1 MKIEKPFCFEII
13 KKDINDIN
21 KKLSV
26 LEQVL
31 YNIDLIDSNVST
43 EFLVDAVSETIEEV
57 KGYVDGISSV
67 INLMIETDIK
77 FWKRLLTKKTNCGI
91 LYIGQNTE

>member
-1 MKIEKPFCFEII
+1 MKNEKSFGFEII

-31 YNIDLIDSNVST
+31 YNIDLVDSN
-43 EFLVDAVSETIEEV
+43 EFLVEAVSETIDEV

-67 INLMIETDIK
+67 INLMIETDLK
-77 FWKRLLTKKTNCGI
+77 F
-91 LYIGQNTE
+91 

>member
-1 MKIEKPFCFEII
+1 MKNEMSFGFEII

-31 YNIDLIDSNVST
+31 YNIDLVDSN
-43 EFLVDAVSETIEEV
+43 EFLVEAVSETIDEV
-57 KGYVDGISSV
+57 KGNVDGISSV
-67 INLMIETDIK
+67 INLMIETDLK
-77 FWKRLLTKKTNCGI
+77 FWKRLLTKISDCGI

>member
-1 MKIEKPFCFEII
+1 MKNEMSFGFEII

-31 YNIDLIDSNVST
+31 YNIDLVDSN

-57 KGYVDGISSV
+57 KANVDGISSV
-67 INLMIETDIK
+67 INLMIETDLK
-77 FWKRLLTKKTNCGI
+77 F
-91 LYIGQNTE
+91 

>member
-1 MKIEKPFCFEII
+1 MKNEKSFGFEII

-31 YNIDLIDSNVST
+31 YNIDLVDSN
-43 EFLVDAVSETIEEV
+43 EFLVEAVSETIEDV
-57 KGYVDGISSV
+57 KGYVDGISLV

-77 FWKRLLTKKTNCGI
+77 F
-91 LYIGQNTE
+91 

>member
-1 MKIEKPFCFEII
+1 MKNEKSFGFEII

-31 YNIDLIDSNVST
+31 YNIDLVDSN

-57 KGYVDGISSV
+57 KANVDGISSV
-67 INLMIETDIK
+67 INLMIETDLK
-77 FWKRLLTKKTNCGI
+77 F
-91 LYIGQNTE
+91 

>member
-1 MKIEKPFCFEII
+1 MKNEKSFGFEII

-31 YNIDLIDSNVST
+31 YNIDLVDSN
-43 EFLVDAVSETIEEV
+43 EFLVEAVSETIEEV
-57 KGYVDGISSV
+57 KGSVDGISSV
-67 INLMIETDIK
+67 INLMIETDLK
-77 FWKRLLTKKTNCGI
+77 F
-91 LYIGQNTE
+91 

>member
-31 YNIDLIDSNVST
+31 YNIDLIDSNYST

-57 KGYVDGISSV
+57 KSNVEGISSV
-67 INLMIETDIK
+67 INLMIETDLK
-77 FWKRLLTKKTNCGI
+77 F
-91 LYIGQNTE
+91 

>member
-1 MKIEKPFCFEII
+1 MKIEKSFGFEII

-31 YNIDLIDSNVST
+31 YNIDLVDSN

-67 INLMIETDIK
+67 INLMIENDK
-77 FWKRLLTKKTNCGI
+77 VDAL
-91 LYIGQNTE
+91 

>member
-1 MKIEKPFCFEII
+1 MKNEKSFGFEII

-26 LEQVL
+26 LDQVL
-31 YNIDLIDSNVST
+31 YNIDLVDSN
-43 EFLVDAVSETIEEV
+43 EFLVEAVSETIEEV

-77 FWKRLLTKKTNCGI
+77 F
-91 LYIGQNTE
+91 

>member
-1 MKIEKPFCFEII
+1 MKNEMSFGFEII

-31 YNIDLIDSNVST
+31 YNIDLVDSN
-43 EFLVDAVSETIEEV
+43 EFLVDAVSETIDEV
-57 KGYVDGISSV
+57 KGNVEGISSV
-67 INLMIETDIK
+67 INLLIK
-77 FWKRLLTKKTNCGI
+77 IDEEN
-91 LYIGQNTE
+91 

>member
-1 MKIEKPFCFEII
+1 MKIENPFCFEII

-31 YNIDLIDSNVST
+31 YNIDLVDSN
-43 EFLVDAVSETIEEV
+43 EFLVEAVSETIEDV

-67 INLMIETDIK
+67 INLMIETDLK
-77 FWKRLLTKKTNCGI
+77 F
-91 LYIGQNTE
+91 

>member
-1 MKIEKPFCFEII
+1 MKIEKSFCFEII

-31 YNIDLIDSNVST
+31 YNIDLIDSNDST
-43 EFLVDAVSETIEEV
+43 EFLVDAVSETIEDV

-67 INLMIETDIK
+67 INLMIETDLK
-77 FWKRLLTKKTNCGI
+77 F
-91 LYIGQNTE
+91 

>member
-43 EFLVDAVSETIEEV
+43 EFLVDAVSETIDEV
-57 KGYVDGISSV
+57 KSNVEGISSV
-67 INLMIETDIK
+67 INLMIETDLK
-77 FWKRLLTKKTNCGI
+77 F
-91 LYIGQNTE
+91 

>member
-31 YNIDLIDSNVST
+31 YNIDLFDSNVST
-43 EFLVDAVSETIEEV
+43 EFLVDTVSETIEEV
-57 KGYVDGISSV
+57 KSNVEGISSV
-67 INLMIETDIK
+67 INLMIETDLK
-77 FWKRLLTKKTNCGI
+77 F
-91 LYIGQNTE
+91 

>member
-1 MKIEKPFCFEII
+1 MKNEKSFGFEII

-31 YNIDLIDSNVST
+31 YNIDLVDSN
-43 EFLVDAVSETIEEV
+43 EFLVEAVSETIEEV
-57 KGYVDGISSV
+57 KGNVDGISSV

-77 FWKRLLTKKTNCGI
+77 F
-91 LYIGQNTE
+91 

>member
-1 MKIEKPFCFEII
+1 MKNEMSFGFEII

-31 YNIDLIDSNVST
+31 YNIDLVDSN
-43 EFLVDAVSETIEEV
+43 EFLVEAVSETIDEV
-57 KGYVDGISSV
+57 KGNVDGISSV
-67 INLMIETDIK
+67 INLMIETDLK
-77 FWKRLLTKKTNCGI
+77 F
-91 LYIGQNTE
+91 

>member
-1 MKIEKPFCFEII
+1 MKNEMSFGFEII

-31 YNIDLIDSNVST
+31 YNIDLVDSN
-43 EFLVDAVSETIEEV
+43 EFLVDAVSETIDEV
-57 KGYVDGISSV
+57 KGNVEGISSV
-67 INLMIETDIK
+67 MNLLIEN
-77 FWKRLLTKKTNCGI
+77 FL
-91 LYIGQNTE
+91 

>member
-1 MKIEKPFCFEII
+1 MKNEKSFGFEII

-31 YNIDLIDSNVST
+31 YNIDLVDSN
-43 EFLVDAVSETIEEV
+43 EFLVDAVSETIDEV
-57 KGYVDGISSV
+57 KGNVEGISSV
-67 INLMIETDIK
+67 INLMIETDLK
-77 FWKRLLTKKTNCGI
+77 F
-91 LYIGQNTE
+91 

>member
-1 MKIEKPFCFEII
+1 MKNEKSFGFEII

-31 YNIDLIDSNVST
+31 YNIDLVDSN
-43 EFLVDAVSETIEEV
+43 EFLVEAVSETIDEV
-57 KGYVDGISSV
+57 KGNVEGISSV
-67 INLMIETDIK
+67 INLMIESDE
-77 FWKRLLTKKTNCGI
+77 G
-91 LYIGQNTE
+91 

>member
-1 MKIEKPFCFEII
+1 MKNEKSFGFEII

-31 YNIDLIDSNVST
+31 YNIDLIDSNDST
-43 EFLVDAVSETIEEV
+43 EFLVDAVSETIEDV

-67 INLMIETDIK
+67 INLMIETDLK
-77 FWKRLLTKKTNCGI
+77 F
-91 LYIGQNTE
+91 

>member
-1 MKIEKPFCFEII
+1 MKNEKSFGFEII

-21 KKLSV
+21 KKLSL

-31 YNIDLIDSNVST
+31 YNIDLVDSN
-43 EFLVDAVSETIEEV
+43 EFLVEAVSETIEDV

-67 INLMIETDIK
+67 INLMIETDLK
-77 FWKRLLTKKTNCGI
+77 F
-91 LYIGQNTE
+91 

>member
-1 MKIEKPFCFEII
+1 MKNEMSFGFEII

-31 YNIDLIDSNVST
+31 YNIDLVDSN
-43 EFLVDAVSETIEEV
+43 EFLVEAVSETIDEV
-57 KGYVDGISSV
+57 KGNVEGISSV
-67 INLMIETDIK
+67 INLMIETDE
-77 FWKRLLTKKTNCGI
+77 G
-91 LYIGQNTE
+91 

>member
-1 MKIEKPFCFEII
+1 MKNEMSFGFEII

-31 YNIDLIDSNVST
+31 YNIDLVDSN
-43 EFLVDAVSETIEEV
+43 EFLAEAVSETIDEV
-57 KGYVDGISSV
+57 KGNVEGISSV
-67 INLMIETDIK
+67 INLMIET
-77 FWKRLLTKKTNCGI
+77 
-91 LYIGQNTE
+91 E

>member
-1 MKIEKPFCFEII
+1 MKNEKSFGFEII

-31 YNIDLIDSNVST
+31 NNIDLVDSN
-43 EFLVDAVSETIEEV
+43 EFLVEAVSETIEEV
-57 KGYVDGISSV
+57 KGNVDGISLV
-67 INLMIETDIK
+67 INLMIETDLK
-77 FWKRLLTKKTNCGI
+77 F
-91 LYIGQNTE
+91 

>member
-1 MKIEKPFCFEII
+1 MKNEKSFGFEII

-31 YNIDLIDSNVST
+31 YNIDLVDSN
-43 EFLVDAVSETIEEV
+43 EFLVEAVSETIEEV

-67 INLMIETDIK
+67 INLMIETDLK
-77 FWKRLLTKKTNCGI
+77 FWMGVLTKKTNCGI

>member
-1 MKIEKPFCFEII
+1 MKNEKSFGFEII

-21 KKLSV
+21 KKLSL

-31 YNIDLIDSNVST
+31 YNIDLVDSN
-43 EFLVDAVSETIEEV
+43 EFLVEAVSETVEEV

-67 INLMIETDIK
+67 INLMIETDLK
-77 FWKRLLTKKTNCGI
+77 F
-91 LYIGQNTE
+91 

>member
-1 MKIEKPFCFEII
+1 MKNEKSFGFEII

-31 YNIDLIDSNVST
+31 YNIDLVDSN
-43 EFLVDAVSETIEEV
+43 EFLVEAVSETIDEV
-57 KGYVDGISSV
+57 KGNVEGISSV
-67 INLMIETDIK
+67 INLMIEND
-77 FWKRLLTKKTNCGI
+77 L
-91 LYIGQNTE
+91 

>member
-1 MKIEKPFCFEII
+1 MKNEKSFGFEII

-31 YNIDLIDSNVST
+31 YNIDLVDSN
-43 EFLVDAVSETIEEV
+43 EFLVEAVSETIEEV

-67 INLMIETDIK
+67 INLMIETDVK
-77 FWKRLLTKKTNCGI
+77 F
-91 LYIGQNTE
+91 

>member
-1 MKIEKPFCFEII
+1 MKNEKSFGFEII

-31 YNIDLIDSNVST
+31 YNIDLVDSN
-43 EFLVDAVSETIEEV
+43 EFLVEAVSETIDEV
-57 KGYVDGISSV
+57 KGNVEGISSV
-67 INLMIETDIK
+67 INLMIEA
-77 FWKRLLTKKTNCGI
+77 
-91 LYIGQNTE
+91 E

>member
-1 MKIEKPFCFEII
+1 MKNEKSFGFEII

-31 YNIDLIDSNVST
+31 YNIDLVDSN
-43 EFLVDAVSETIEEV
+43 EFLVEAVSETIEEV

-67 INLMIETDIK
+67 INLMIETDLK
-77 FWKRLLTKKTNCGI
+77 FWKRLLTKISDCGI

>member
-1 MKIEKPFCFEII
+1 MKIEKSFGFEII

-31 YNIDLIDSNVST
+31 CNIDLVDSN
-43 EFLVDAVSETIEEV
+43 EFLVEAVSETIEDV

-77 FWKRLLTKKTNCGI
+77 F
-91 LYIGQNTE
+91 

>member
-1 MKIEKPFCFEII
+1 MKIETPFCFEII

-31 YNIDLIDSNVST
+31 CNIDLVDSN
-43 EFLVDAVSETIEEV
+43 EFLVEAVSETIEEV

-67 INLMIETDIK
+67 INLMIETDVK
-77 FWKRLLTKKTNCGI
+77 F
-91 LYIGQNTE
+91 